1 MQQPGNL
8 GSRRAGRTAA
18 GKSRLP
24 SSLSC
29 LSREAGLGEVR
40 QALRSPKSARHRQ
53 LLRFSGQEGSDG
65 PPGREPAGSVGQ
77 KPQVL
82 VGWSHWGLPVGEPA
96 GFGSANPQV
105 LGEEQPQRRTW
116 PKTCGWR
123 PPWHAGS
130 RGGRPPEGLLAENP
144 RVAGPQTR
152 RFSAEGS
159 PGGAPGRESAGR
171 PLIIRGAQE
180 LQAWPLSAESPGDG
194 QARRR
199 RPGHTTRPRMPRAM
213 GSPPWPSEPGVW
225 APGHR
230 DRQPHLHMGKVS
242 SLYPPL
248 AG

>member
-53 LLRFSGQEGSDG
+53 LLRFSEQEGSDG
-65 PPGREPAGSVGQ
+65 PPGRKPAGGG
-77 KPQVL
+77 PPGTQVL
-82 VGWSHWGLPVGEPA
+82 EADS
-96 GFGSANPQV
+96 
-105 LGEEQPQRRTW
+105 PQRASLS
-116 PKTCGWR
+116 KTCGWR

-130 RGGRPPEGLLAENP
+130 RGGRPPEGFMAENP
-144 RVAGPQTR
+144 RVAAPQTR

-159 PGGAPGRESAGR
+159 PSGAPSREPAGR